1 MYHELFGECLHTLGL
16 VTRLADVTLLAS
28 SYSTDALAERRRE
41 CLPRQCKCGPETS
54 CQSCLRNY
62 ENQFCHE
69 KLKRGLVVDF
79 LTSLIGE

>member
-1 MYHELFGECLHTLGL
+1 MDGEN
-16 VTRLADVTLLAS
+16 LLRVL
-28 SYSTDALAERRRE
+28 TKALERT
-41 CLPRQCKCGPETS
+41 RQCTCGPETS

-79 LTSLIGE
+79 LTSLVGGA